1 MTQRLGYVLAT
12 LTVIFSFLTCIAAGL
27 AFYTTRFDKPYLSY
41 PELPFVVVTPPGGV
55 FYAGETV
62 GYKVTRCNSS
72 GSFKSFRLA
81 RMLVHESGQN
91 YLLPGAVVPIAPG
104 CISSLSIVTML
115 PKEIAPGVPLPAGR
129 YHILGSSNVD
139 GLTQSFD
146 VPWETTWF
154 TVGVSNDADR

>member
-12 LTVIFSFLTCIAAGL
+12 LTVICSCLTFISVGL
-27 AFYTTRFDKPYLSY
+27 TLYLARADKPYLSY
-41 PELPFVVVTPPGGV
+41 PDLPFVVVNPTNAVFEPGD
-55 FYAGETV
+55 TV

-72 GSFKSFRLA
+72 GAFKSFRLA

-104 CISSLSIVTML
+104 CISSLSVITVL
-115 PKEIAPGVPLPAGR
+115 PQEIAPGVPLPPGR
-129 YHILGSSNVD
+129 YHILGASNVD
-139 GLTQSFD
+139 GATQSFD

-154 TVGVSNDADR
+154 QVGAVK

>member
-1 MTQRLGYVLAT
+1 MNQRLGYVLAT

-41 PELPFVVVTPPGGV
+41 PELPFVVLNPFNGV
-55 FYAGETV
+55 FHAGDTV
-62 GYKVTRCNSS
+62 SYKVTRCNSS

-91 YLLPGAVVPIAPG
+91 YLLPEAVVPIAPG
-104 CISSLSIVTML
+104 CVSSLSVITEL
-115 PKEIAPGVPLPAGR
+115 PAEIAPGVPLPSGR
-129 YHILGSSNVD
+129 YHILGASNVD
-139 GLTQSFD
+139 GITQSFD

-154 TVGVSNDADR
+154 TVSNSK